1 MPSALGPQ
9 RGNKA
14 RTPPGR
20 FRPRRPPGPAAVP
33 PALLPRARPR
43 VSRSPTAPA
52 PRAPPP
58 PPAPGRRCATC
69 LQPGAHRAR
78 SAPGRRPRERGP
90 VPCAR
95 RRPTP
100 RVAPAS
106 TAWVAAGPQDEPGGL
121 GYGTRLRTR
130 GPQERQATRGTPCG
144 CRSAG
149 LWSEN
154 GPRSPS
160 AQPVCG
166 VRAARGNLV
175 RGGLLAVRP
184 RPAQAAPREGGR
196 AERTAHTH
204 LGAVAARRPRCSW
217 SRGVY
222 SRSGG
227 GRPSFGRRA
236 PHKPS
241 RDSGHQ
247 RVRPAGGALL
257 PPRTALVP

>member
-1 MPSALGPQ
+1 MRWEVGVACWGVWTGAASSLQPESLALLQSSPSCQGLGSRGLSLSRNPVLEVAFPSHSVATSITWGRSARCLLAPRGAQARGGVGAGGAAAWAMPSALGPQ

-33 PALLPRARPR
+33 SALLPRARPR
-43 VSRSPTAPA
+43 VSRSPAAPA

-58 PPAPGRRCATC
+58 PPAPGRCCATC

-78 SAPGRRPRERGP
+78 SAPGRRPPERGP

-100 RVAPAS
+100 RAAPAS
-106 TAWVAAGPQDEPGGL
+106 TAWVAAGPRDEPGGL

-154 GPRSPS
+154 RQRSPS
-160 AQPVCG
+160 A
-166 VRAARGNLV
+166 
-175 RGGLLAVRP
+175 
-184 RPAQAAPREGGR
+184 
-196 AERTAHTH
+196 
-204 LGAVAARRPRCSW
+204 
-217 SRGVY
+217 
-222 SRSGG
+222 
-227 GRPSFGRRA
+227 
-236 PHKPS
+236 
-241 RDSGHQ
+241 
-247 RVRPAGGALL
+247 
-257 PPRTALVP
+257 